1 MSADGDKRPNPPTVT
16 GMLVAG
22 LTNPEVLV
30 EIEGIGGPAMTSE
43 PSLRATGSSRD
54 PGSRCRPSCATS
66 SRRAGL
72 MDKYEERPA
81 YQRNDYLMW
90 INKAERDTT
99 KQKRLFQMLEEL
111 EGGGLYMNMKWNG

>member
-1 MSADGDKRPNPPTVT
+1 MTMKTKSPSDKN
-16 GMLVAG
+16 
-22 LTNPEVLV
+22 LTRSKQPMPDFVRDEL
-30 EIEGIGGPAMTSE
+30 E
-43 PSLRATGSSRD
+43 SR
-54 PGSRCRPSCATS
+54 
-66 SRRAGL
+66 GL

-99 KQKRLFQMLEEL
+99 KMKRLYQMLEEL